1 MKSLSGVSE
10 IRNPTAKS
18 DMQALRARFDSN
30 NDGKLTAADAAF
42 AQFKVM
48 VTQADGSQIA
58 QSLTQLG
65 ITEIRLTEDATKIT
79 LTDGS
84 MINGQ
89 SSFVM
94 NGVTRTV
101 ASAVLMAETQGYRVV
116 EAVTL
121 SGTDRVVVNTGYGA
135 DGKVAFVI
143 KSVTSANGLSITNSF
158 DLDGNGV
165 VDRVQSATTVVNANG
180 SRTSVTTDLAQN
192 GALQKSAA

>member
-1 MKSLSGVSE
+1 MHEKVVAQTGERRFVGV
-10 IRNPTAKS
+10 RV
-18 DMQALRARFDSN
+18 MGV
-30 NDGKLTAADAAF
+30 GKGGAGGRLTAADAAF
-42 AQFKVM
+42 AQVMGM

-116 EAVTL
+116 ESVSL
-121 SGTDRVVVNTGYGA
+121 SGTDQVVYVWERAYFGRQVVNFGHRFRQSR
-135 DGKVAFVI
+135 KVASGMGKYFI
-143 KSVTSANGLSITNSF
+143 FIGRTWAN
-158 DLDGNGV
+158 V
-165 VDRVQSATTVVNANG
+165 
-180 SRTSVTTDLAQN
+180 
-192 GALQKSAA
+192 